1 MVVYQRADRQGV
13 EVVVKSNRGWCLLL
27 VLAAAASVG
36 LSGCAQGKTDATPTV
51 AAATMEKA
59 GPNLNRL
66 TLTDKA
72 VTRLGLTTA
81 KVTQGTGRSLE
92 IPYGA
97 LVYEASGKT
106 WVYTNPEPRTYI
118 RAAVTVDR
126 ITSNVVHLRSGPP
139 AGTDVVTVGA
149 AELFGAEF
157 GTKGH

>member
-1 MVVYQRADRQGV
+1 M
-13 EVVVKSNRGWCLLL
+13 KSNSGFGGGRSIL
-27 VLAAAASVG
+27 VLVFAASMG
-36 LSGCAQGKTDATPTV
+36 LSGCAAAKT
-51 AAATMEKA
+51 AAAPAGEAASTMEKA
-59 GPNLNRL
+59 GADLNRL

-72 VTRLGLTTA
+72 VERLGVTTA
-81 KVTQGTGRSLE
+81 KVTKGTGTAALA

-97 LVYEASGKT
+97 LLYDGTGKT
-106 WVYTNPEPRTYI
+106 WVYTNPESRTYI

-126 ITSNVVHLRSGPP
+126 IVGNDVLLRSGPP